1 LFFIFVKHIII
12 GNFQNVNRKF
22 GIFQKR
28 EDKIMICR
36 IQYLMEQN
44 NITSSKLCS
53 DLGLA
58 KSSITDWKKG
68 KAKPSVEALIKI
80 SRYFNVSLDWLITG
94 KEYEKK
100 ISDEELEILEIYNR
114 LDSEKKAEARG
125 FIKGLLA
132 AKTF

>member
-1 LFFIFVKHIII
+1 
-12 GNFQNVNRKF
+12 
-22 GIFQKR
+22 
-28 EDKIMICR
+28 MICR

-80 SRYFNVSLDWLITG
+80 SRYFDVSLDWLITG

-100 ISDEELEILEIYNR
+100 FPMKNRKFWKHTGNWILKKKRR
-114 LDSEKKAEARG
+114 LADLSKD
-125 FIKGLLA
+125 F
-132 AKTF
+132 

>member
-1 LFFIFVKHIII
+1 
-12 GNFQNVNRKF
+12 
-22 GIFQKR
+22 
-28 EDKIMICR
+28 MICR